1 MGYKNI
7 QGVLLAAT
15 KYPASIEAVLP
26 PGAPK
31 ISTMLAEAAV
41 QIPAV
46 PDLPIEIPDLPDA
59 PALPMLPI
67 PEMPTPTAATFQN
80 GGAPQIAATASP
92 QRFVSGVEVVPLQ
105 ATKEYFPAAPN
116 SWPTSKGV
124 VPEVVTRRGM

>member
-7 QGVLLAAT
+7 QGVLLDAT

-26 PGAPK
+26 AGAPK
-31 ISTMLAEAAV
+31 ISTMLADAAV

-46 PDLPIEIPDLPDA
+46 PDLPIEIPALPDA
-59 PALPMLPI
+59 PALPTLPI
-67 PEMPTPTAATFQN
+67 PELPTPQTAAAQIN
-80 GGAPQIAATASP
+80 GPQVAATASP

>member
-26 PGAPK
+26 AGAPK
-31 ISTMLAEAAV
+31 VSTMLAEAAV
-41 QIPAV
+41 QMPAV

-59 PALPMLPI
+59 PALPTLPI
-67 PEMPTPTAATFQN
+67 PELPTPPTAAARVN
-80 GGAPQIAATASP
+80 GPQVMATASP